1 MKSGGMF
8 RLAKVNSDAER
19 MISSTLDVTGLPSVF
34 AVVNGKI
41 NDRYVYMY
49 ICMYVLCCMYVCM
62 YVCM

>member
-1 MKSGGMF
+1 MEDAAIKSGGMF

-41 NDRYVYMY
+41 NDRYVVYTSHTAITHM
-49 ICMYVLCCMYVCM
+49 
-62 YVCM
+62 